1 MLHSFHVVASSCCTH
16 FVLHFPFFHIFRVA
30 LFIILHINVIFSY
43 YSFSNLFIF
52 NFQFGSLLLTCFL
65 FYYFHGALSFLYAT
79 YFSHCTLPFRT
90 HFMLHFFPV
99 GFFSCCTPFIIHS
112 PMAVY
117 HAALISW
124 RGLLR
129 LQFFLL
135 RFFRVADF
143 NFYVLFFYVALCQ
156 FCFRYKLSKQVIGA
170 EF

>member
-1 MLHSFHVVASSCCTH
+1 MLHFFCVLLHVALISCCCF
-16 FVLHFPFFHIFRVA
+16 FVLHSFRVA
-30 LFIILHINVIFSY
+30 LSLFSHFSCCPLIILHINVIFSY

-52 NFQFGSLLLTCFL
+52 NFQFGPLLLTCFL

-117 HAALISW
+117 HAALIS
-124 RGLLR
+124 
-129 LQFFLL
+129 
-135 RFFRVADF
+135 
-143 NFYVLFFYVALCQ
+143 
-156 FCFRYKLSKQVIGA
+156 
-170 EF
+170 